1 VPTERQRLIFRG
13 RLLKDTDL
21 ISHYK
26 ISDLDVVHL
35 VAKTGE
41 QINNSEES
49 AINTEPNSRRR
60 SSDSIFSLMNR
71 LMRGESE
78 NNEGNPYFKLG
89 QTENNNNNNTST
101 TTSTFPRVMPGIF
114 TRRSRRTV
122 REEANRNSDFNSIEC
137 RESILQ
143 NFATLN
149 NLAECST
156 QSTVME
162 NFSNS
167 DVDPFDL
174 FNFRQRKFI
183 KGQWVDVKDTI
194 EQWLEA
200 QIIDVKD
207 NQVYIHYNGWGTR
220 WDEWINIDSDRIR
233 PFRFHTR
240 QSTYSHYQS
249 PFPSVKPDANVSIES
264 NLPPQDSFFDI
275 FDEIER
281 NYSHTK
287 DMMKFIKARKGDK
300 SQQAQKE
307 VYFMSKRLT
316 PFLDKLGRTMSDVG
330 AFMNNSMRSN
340 KLEDLDKK
348 MYETET
354 LDASLKA
361 YDANEIRQVE
371 NEENS
376 RRSTRESGMNC
387 IYPVNKL
394 DKSIRN
400 QVYLFYF

>member
-1 VPTERQRLIFRG
+1 MR
-13 RLLKDTDL
+13 
-21 ISHYK
+21 
-26 ISDLDVVHL
+26 
-35 VAKTGE
+35 
-41 QINNSEES
+41 EES
-49 AINTEPNSRRR
+49 S
-60 SSDSIFSLMNR
+60 
-71 LMRGESE
+71 
-78 NNEGNPYFKLG
+78 
-89 QTENNNNNNTST
+89 
-101 TTSTFPRVMPGIF
+101 
-114 TRRSRRTV
+114 
-122 REEANRNSDFNSIEC
+122 NRNSDFNSIEC

-143 NFATLN
+143 NFVTLN
-149 NLAECST
+149 NLVECST
-156 QSTVME
+156 QSTTME
-162 NFSNS
+162 SSTQNNINGNTERNE
-167 DVDPFDL
+167 FDL

-200 QIIDVKD
+200 QIIDVRE

-249 PFPSVKPDANVSIES
+249 PFPSVKPDANVSLEN
-264 NLPPQDSFFDI
+264 NLPSQDSFFDV

-281 NYSHTK
+281 NYNHTK

-300 SQQAQKE
+300 SSQSQKE
-307 VYFMSKRLT
+307 VYLMSKRLT

-348 MYETET
+348 MYETES
-354 LDASLKA
+354 LDGNLKPF
-361 YDANEIRQVE
+361 DANEMRQVE

-376 RRSTRESGMNC
+376 RRSTRESGMN
-387 IYPVNKL
+387 INYPTNKL
-394 DKSIRN
+394 DRSIRN
-400 QVYLFYF
+400 QVKTNYFTIVASTRLFSSNSLSKTNQPYPTSRHLRSYLHHSSQRPQ